1 MNIAVAVKHAGA
13 DQLNP
18 THIVPAVLRHE
29 VAKLVMDE
37 VQGAAGLQEMTLSL

>member
-18 THIVPAVLRHE
+18 TRIISAVFRHE
-29 VAKLVMDE
+29 VAKLPVVG